1 MSAIIWF
8 GLAWVNN
15 LDLSVAKDFFSL
27 VPKVVSVDLLLIA
40 LFVKWGWKLKL
51 FRGWLVPFPNLNGTW
66 TGHIYSNWVDE
77 ATGQK
82 IAPIPAMLTIKQN
95 FFTASYVVRT
105 SEMQSD
111 SYVEGFIINEERQQK
126 ELSYSYTCKPRVSL
140 AHRSNP
146 HDGACVLSIIE
157 KPKRRLKGRYWTER
171 PTTGEMIFD
180 FHSDDLLEELPNEN
194 YEHPKT
200 EPENRR

>member
-1 MSAIIWF
+1 MANVILKSTIYSLVIMSAIIWF

-95 FFTASYVVRT
+95 FFTASFSLNPAWSAPKYNIVPPFFI
-105 SEMQSD
+105 QS
-111 SYVEGFIINEERQQK
+111 IQLLKRQ
-126 ELSYSYTCKPRVSL
+126 
-140 AHRSNP
+140 A
-146 HDGACVLSIIE
+146 
-157 KPKRRLKGRYWTER
+157 
-171 PTTGEMIFD
+171 
-180 FHSDDLLEELPNEN
+180 
-194 YEHPKT
+194 
-200 EPENRR
+200 